1 MTAPTTNR
9 QTAVLLA
16 ALFFLPAW
24 LISQKLVGTVIQK
37 DNKLPLASAV
47 VLLKDTRYGASADSL
62 GWFEIKN
69 FPVGLYVLEARL
81 LGYKTNRYILTAD
94 RDETISML
102 VELELDP
109 ILMEAVVVTDSS
121 KTAQLSKLGKTI
133 IRSEEIRRTGTNSV
147 STFLQMRYP
156 GLLPS
161 RMPPGRS
168 ARIYDRLNDR
178 LNFVLYLNGTLVQYS
193 SDVLDTMI
201 EVDQIDYI
209 EVYRGF
215 GMTPSRSRGSNERII
230 HIHTKIPEFRK

>member
-1 MTAPTTNR
+1 MTAPTAKR

-47 VLLKDTRYGASADSL
+47 VLLKDTPYGASVDSL
-62 GWFEIKN
+62 GRFEIKN
-69 FPVGLYVLEARL
+69 FPMGTYVLEVRR
-81 LGYKTNRYILTAD
+81 LGYKTNRHILTAD
-94 RDETISML
+94 RDETITML

-109 ILMEAVVVTDSS
+109 ILMEAVVVTDSAR
-121 KTAQLSKLGKTI
+121 TVQLAQLGKTF
-133 IRSEEIRRTGTNSV
+133 IRSEEFIRTGTNSL
-147 STFLQMRYP
+147 STFLRMRYP
-156 GLLPS
+156 GLLPT

-168 ARIYDRLNDR
+168 ARTYDR

-215 GMTPSRSRGSNERII
+215 GMTPTRSRGSNERVI
-230 HIHTKIPEFRK
+230 HIHTKIPEFRR